1 VDMSKKIEKSI
12 LEWVEEIGR
21 QILDS
26 DKKDIGKFDRLHH
39 WQIGLPIMLLGALG
53 RLGAII
59 EEAIK
64 KIEEMIE

>member
-1 VDMSKKIEKSI
+1 MSKKIEKSI